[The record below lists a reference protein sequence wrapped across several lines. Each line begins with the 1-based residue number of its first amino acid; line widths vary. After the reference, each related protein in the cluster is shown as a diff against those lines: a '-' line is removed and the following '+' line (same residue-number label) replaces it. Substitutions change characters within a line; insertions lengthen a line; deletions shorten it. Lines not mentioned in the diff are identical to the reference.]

1 MALRAAAISKRTKN
15 GWLIRDVSF
24 TAESGAVFGI
34 FGPAGSGKNM
44 LLSILAGREKPGS
57 GTSSSDVDGTD
68 KTRRIRLV
76 GSQEARSWW
85 NIFKGSGAE
94 QSPGKEQLA
103 AIDEALASDAHVL
116 LFNEAF
122 SHLDRDLR
130 SHLYGRI
137 REQAT
142 ANNICVVT
150 ATADF
155 NEVLEFCEGVAVLS
169 RGEVIQAGSPD
180 EVYRSPSSSLT
191 ARLTGRIVLIEARR
205 LSSSKADVPEFQSI
219 KGSHILRTK
228 KFERSG
234 LGALNQN
241 VLLGIRPEHISI
253 STGASFPED
262 NLLKAVITDVKFL
275 GPSTLVMLDANGLTI
290 QALVMR
296 LVGLRPG
303 DECMVGLPP
312 DRLMIFPK

>member
-1 MALRAAAISKRTKN
+1 MALRAEAISKRTKN
-15 GWLIRDVSF
+15 GWVLRDVSF

-44 LLSILAGREKPGS
+44 LLSILAGLEKPGS
-57 GTSSSDVDGTD
+57 GTSSCDVGTG

-76 GSQEARSWW
+76 RSQEAGSWR
-85 NIFKGSGAE
+85 NIFKGGGAE
-94 QSPGKEQLA
+94 QARGKEQLA
-103 AIDEALASDAHVL
+103 AIEEALASEVHVL
-116 LFNEAF
+116 IFNEAF

-130 SHLYGRI
+130 SHLYGKI
-137 REQAT
+137 REQA
-142 ANNICVVT
+142 AADNICVVS

-155 NEVLEFCEGVAVLS
+155 NEVLEFCDSVAVLS
-169 RGEVIQAGSPD
+169 DGELVQTGSPD
-180 EVYRSPSSSLT
+180 DVYQSPTSSLT
-191 ARLTGRIVLIEARR
+191 ARLTGRIVLIEVRR

-228 KFERSG
+228 KVERSG

-312 DRLMIFPK
+312 DRLMIYPE

>member
-1 MALRAAAISKRTKN
+1 MALRAEAISKRRKN
-15 GWLIRDVSF
+15 GWVLRDVSF

-34 FGPAGSGKNM
+34 FGPAGAGKNT
-44 LLSILAGREKPGS
+44 LLHVLAGHEKPGS
-57 GTSSSDVDGTD
+57 GALSYDDDATGTP
-68 KTRRIRLV
+68 RRTRLV
-76 GSQEARSWW
+76 QSHEWASLRNILKGGGPERSR
-85 NIFKGSGAE
+85 
-94 QSPGKEQLA
+94 GKEQLA
-103 AIDEALASDAHVL
+103 AIEGALASDVHLL

-122 SHLDRDLR
+122 SLLDCDLR
-130 SHLYGRI
+130 SDLYGKI
-137 REQAT
+137 REQAA

-155 NEVLEFCEGVAVLS
+155 NEVLEFCDSVAVLS
-169 RGEVIQAGSPD
+169 GGEIVRTGSPHD
-180 EVYRSPSSSLT
+180 VYGAPTSSLI

-228 KFERSG
+228 KFERSE

-241 VLLGIRPEHISI
+241 VLFGIRPEHISI

-312 DRLMIFPK
+312 DRLMIFPE